1 MTTPM
6 TRAVWT
12 LAFAVVTFAATGLL
26 VFAGMKEDSLQG
38 QGARAAC
45 LARCPALLAG
55 ALK

>member
-1 MTTPM
+1 MTRPM

-12 LAFAVVTFAATGLL
+12 LAFAAVTFAATGLL

-38 QGARAAC
+38 QGVRAAC